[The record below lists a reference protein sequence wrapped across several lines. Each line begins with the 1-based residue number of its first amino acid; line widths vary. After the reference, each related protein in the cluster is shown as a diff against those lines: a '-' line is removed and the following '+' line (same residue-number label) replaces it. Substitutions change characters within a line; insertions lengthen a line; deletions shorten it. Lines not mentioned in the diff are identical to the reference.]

1 MGASRNYQ
9 LDKFAQLT
17 GIQPAYGKRL
27 TVLLDLQEEAVE
39 LIKIVEREISGVRDG
54 DGFWGGS
61 DPLCGCTRSIRDH
74 YEHLIQVE
82 KSHSFRKDVA
92 AHAAYC
98 K

>member
-9 LDKFAQLT
+9 LEEFAERT
-17 GIQPAYGKRL
+17 GIRPAYGKRL
-27 TVLLDLQEEAVE
+27 AALLELSEEAVE
-39 LIKIVEREISGVRDG
+39 LIKIVEREISGIRDG
-54 DGFWGGS
+54 DGFWGGG
-61 DPLCGCTRSIRDH
+61 DPLHGCTRSIRDH

-82 KSHSFRKDVA
+82 KSHSLRKDVA